1 MSLSRYWGA
10 ILSKQ
15 VAIVTLGCPKNQVDS
30 EVMTGWISEKYVVVQ
45 KPEQAD
51 IIVVNTCTF
60 IDSAKEESVD
70 TILEMAQYKQEGHCQ
85 TLLAAGCLAQRY
97 GDELMADI
105 PELDGIL
112 GTGNLAEI
120 LEVIE
125 EAQNH
130 KTKHV
135 NQEAPQFIYN
145 EIMPRQRFS
154 PNHYAYV
161 KVAEGCD
168 NFCTYCVIPKVR
180 GHFRSRTE
188 ESILREVQQMAK
200 EGVKEILLI
209 AQDTTRYGKDL
220 YGEFRL
226 PSLIRKVA
234 EIKGIEWIRLMYCY
248 PDLFTDELIQVM
260 KETPKVCRYI
270 DLPLQ
275 HADNQILKEM
285 NRRGTSEE
293 SEELIQKLR
302 QAMPDIR
309 IRTTMITGFPG
320 ETEEQFANLLAF
332 VKRVRFDRL
341 GAFAYSQEE
350 STPAAQRE
358 DQIPLEVREKRRD
371 DLMQL
376 QQEIALECQQRW
388 IGKTLKV
395 LVEEKLP
402 DGRFLGRTEGDAPE
416 IDGSVYINSSLE
428 LEIGEFSQVKI
439 HEADSYD
446 LMGDVVP

>member
-1 MSLSRYWGA
+1 MS
-10 ILSKQ
+10 KK

-30 EVMTGWISEKYVVVQ
+30 EVMSGRISEKYDLVQ
-45 KPEQAD
+45 ELEQAD
-51 IIVVNTCTF
+51 IIIVNTCTF

-97 GDELMADI
+97 GEELMTDI
-105 PELDGIL
+105 QELDGIL
-112 GTGNLAEI
+112 GTGNLAEV
-120 LEVIE
+120 LEVID
-125 EAQNH
+125 EAQIH

-135 NQEAPQFIYN
+135 TQGAPEFLYN
-145 EIMPRQRFS
+145 DLMPRQRLS
-154 PNHYAYV
+154 PKHYAYV

-168 NFCTYCVIPKVR
+168 NFCTYCIIPKVR
-180 GHFRSRTE
+180 GHFRSRPE
-188 ESILREVQQMAK
+188 ESILREIRQMAD

-220 YGEFRL
+220 YGELRL
-226 PSLIRKVA
+226 PSLVRKVA
-234 EIKGIEWIRLMYCY
+234 EIQGIEWIRLMYCY
-248 PDLFTDELIQVM
+248 PDLFSDELIQTM

-293 SEELIQKLR
+293 TEILIKKLR
-302 QAMPDIR
+302 QAMPDIQ

-320 ETEEQFANLLAF
+320 ETEVQFANLLAF
-332 VKRVRFDRL
+332 VKRVGFDRL

-358 DQIPLEVREKRRD
+358 DQVPHEIREQRRD
-371 DLMQL
+371 DLMQV
-376 QQEIALECQQRW
+376 QQGIALERQQRW

-395 LVEEKLP
+395 LIEEKLP
-402 DGRFLGRTEGDAPE
+402 DGRYLGRSEGDAPE
-416 IDGSVYINSSLE
+416 IDGSVYVNSSQE
-428 LEIGEFSQVKI
+428 LKIGEFTQVKI
-439 HEADSYD
+439 HEVDSYD
-446 LMGDVVP
+446 LMGEVVS